1 MADRDSLDFSPLP
14 PAPVQSFN
22 RWGLWATLGWSF
34 CIISLFVLSQTMVAV
49 IVIGIAALGRPGVD
63 PIVLAEE
70 MANTGWVL
78 SLATLVSTPI
88 CMGAIALFIRWK
100 QGYTVKRYLE
110 LDWPQWRS
118 LLVWCLLTLGLIY
131 GMDYV
136 RSLLDIASTST
147 FTTDMFVTAQFIPLL
162 YLAVGVAAPLFE
174 EVFFRGFMFQG
185 LRQSKVGLWGA
196 VLLPSLLWAVIH
208 LQYDLYDVTSI
219 FIFGVLMGIAQVRTR
234 SLYVPIA
241 MHALNNILALSQ
253 VALAQMLV

>member
-1 MADRDSLDFSPLP
+1 MVDRDSSAFSQPLP
-14 PAPVQSFN
+14 AQSFS
-22 RWGLWATLGWSF
+22 RWGLWATLGWSL
-34 CIISLFVLSQTMVAV
+34 CIFSLFVLSQTLVAI
-49 IVIGIAALGRPGVD
+49 IVITIAAAARPNVD
-63 PIVLAEE
+63 PIILAEE

-100 QGYTVKRYLE
+100 QGYTIKRYLE
-110 LDWPQWRS
+110 LDWPKWRPFF
-118 LLVWCLLTLGLIY
+118 VWCFLTLGLIY

-136 RSLLDIASTST
+136 RSLLDISSTST
-147 FTTDMFVTAQFIPLL
+147 FTTDMYTTARFIPLL

-185 LRQSKVGLWGA
+185 LRHSRLGRWGA

-208 LQYDLYDVTSI
+208 LQYDVYDVTSI
-219 FIFGVLMGIAQVRTR
+219 FIFGVLMGIAQVKTR

-253 VALAQMLV
+253 AAVAQMLL